1 MYIII
6 LAGSIPTQKYWA
18 AWTLINDNPIEV
30 RKINGDT
37 KVLMRKYLIRYSSIS

>member
-6 LAGSIPTQKYWA
+6 LAGSITTQKYWA
-18 AWTLINDNPIEV
+18 AWTLINEIPIEV

-37 KVLMRKYLIRYSSIS
+37 KVLIRTYLVK